1 MKLLK
6 SESDVN
12 QVVSRTKQNKVTEM
26 EIQGT
31 SFFLIKWTHDLIL
44 LSVIIYNSVRK
55 ISVPCVQIRIGS
67 KVQGFMKSE
76 TLYKNPKRG
85 KK

>member
-1 MKLLK
+1 
-6 SESDVN
+6 
-12 QVVSRTKQNKVTEM
+12 M

-44 LSVIIYNSVRK
+44 LWVIIYNSVRK

-67 KVQGFMKSE
+67 RVSTGVYEKW
-76 TLYKNPKRG
+76 NPLQES
-85 KK
+85 